1 MVQLGGILSLYRW
14 LVEALPILDQT
25 NPGNGKIAINQRSG
39 REVFALPVMDKVL
52 IYAPLQGLVALVDQL
67 AADQIRKGMSGDE
80 TIKNEGLKALIANL
94 QTPEEIPQ
102 PRQDGMGAPLFLGL
116 VTTRGCNMGCRYC
129 DFAAPKQTSPVM
141 DISTARQAID
151 AYFHVLSQ
159 QGITHSEL
167 HFFGGE
173 PFFAPQTVH
182 FAVEYALAKAAEN
195 HQTIHFEAITNGF
208 FHPRMA
214 DWVAKTFDT
223 VFLSLD
229 GPREIHDRYRPAISG
244 RSTFATIT
252 RNSRVFTDQNV
263 ELILRSCVT
272 SDTVNQ
278 LPEIAA
284 WFAQELHPS
293 AVCFEAMVPS
303 ALSQS
308 QGIVPPDPWTFAR
321 RYCQAADI
329 LAEQGIRTVLSTA
342 ELCVPYV
349 SFCPVGNDAMIV
361 TPDGKINAC
370 YLLEE
375 DWLKEGLDLQYGS
388 LNGEDNHP
396 GSFTLHQEA
405 LDRIRQ
411 LNVHAYPL
419 CANCFCRFH
428 CSGGC
433 HVNRRQTLLST
444 TYDST
449 CIQTRMITISI
460 LLKRMGQAAL
470 SQEWLSEVD
479 HHRASVLQKDDRL

>member
-1 MVQLGGILSLYRW
+1 M
-14 LVEALPILDQT
+14 PILDQKS
-25 NPGNGKIAINQRSG
+25 PGNASPGVNQSSRH
-39 REVFALPVMDKVL
+39 EIFALPVMDKVL

-67 AADQIRKGMSGDE
+67 AADQLRKGIAGDE
-80 TIKNEGLKALIANL
+80 PIENAKLKALIADL
-94 QTPEEIPQ
+94 QTPQDIPQ
-102 PRQDGMGAPLFLGL
+102 PRQGGMGAPLFLGL
-116 VTTRGCNMGCRYC
+116 VTTRGCNMGCKYC
-129 DFAAPKQTSPVM
+129 DFAAPKQTSPIM
-141 DISTARQAID
+141 DLSTARRAID

-159 QGITHSEL
+159 QGISHAEL

-182 FAVEYALAKAAEN
+182 FSVEYALAKASEN
-195 HQTIHFEAITNGF
+195 HKTLHLEAITNGF
-208 FHPRMA
+208 FNPRMA

-229 GPREIHDRYRPAISG
+229 GPREIHDLYRPTISG

-252 RNSRVFTDQNV
+252 RNARLFLDQNV

-272 SDTVNQ
+272 SDTVGR

-284 WFAQELHPS
+284 WFADELHPS
-293 AVCFEAMVPS
+293 AVCFEAMVSS

-308 QGIVPPDPWTFAR
+308 QGIAPPDPWNFAR
-321 RYCQAADI
+321 SFCQAADI
-329 LAEQGIRTVLSTA
+329 LAAQGIRTVLSTA
-342 ELCVPYV
+342 ELCIPYV

-361 TPDGKINAC
+361 TPEGKINAC

-375 DWLKEGLDLQYGS
+375 DWRKEGLDLQYGS
-388 LNGEDNHP
+388 LGEENNPP
-396 GSFTLHQEA
+396 GSFILDQNG

-411 LNVHAYPL
+411 FNVHSYPL
-419 CANCFCRFH
+419 CADCFCRFH

-433 HVNRRQTLLST
+433 HVNHRKTLHSS

-470 SQEWLSEVD
+470 SQQWLSEMD
-479 HHRASVLQKDDRL
+479 HYRSTVLQKDDRL